1 MRITL
6 ARHSGFCMGVRNAIL
21 KIIREINSS
30 RDEVYMYGPLIHNPQ
45 TVELLHKRGLKTIDQ
60 LQNIEKKQIAVRT
73 HGIPLEEYTLLRQCA
88 AKVINLTCPRVARV
102 QAIIKKY
109 SSRGL
114 YTVITGDKDHP
125 EVIGLKSYARTGVT
139 VISDAAEIPD
149 VPRAAQYLLVSQTTF
164 DRESFE
170 RIVTEFRTRHEHT
183 TVIDTICDS
192 TRMRQDD
199 VLAGILEG
207 NDTLVVIGG
216 KNSANTKRLARIG
229 NERNVRTFHI
239 ETGEE
244 LEEDGFSETRRVLV
258 TAGTSTP
265 GWVINNVLDKLYAI
279 KFKKSN
285 IIVRS
290 ALLFLEFIVR
300 TNILSA
306 AAAFFMGLIVQEY
319 SGIGQGFIF
328 PSISFLYIFSMYSMN
343 NYFDRSFLKISNP
356 YKYKIYE
363 KYGRPLLASAFIS
376 AIASLYL
383 ARPFNFATIAVLI
396 VSYLLGFI
404 YSTGPTK
411 SLVETINVGFVSKI
425 YYSKIVTCFGWII
438 VTVIVPMLATHVELA
453 ALASLS
459 AWVFAVVF
467 LRTVLLDL
475 IAYQGDLIMGRETL
489 PLWMG
494 TPMLWTASIA
504 VSAAGAFAFGY
515 VTFAHYDPY
524 FLLFIFNI
532 LYLLAVMYAVKNLNY
547 IITLK
552 YELLVDMNFIIMVLL
567 YFSV

>member
-21 KIIREINSS
+21 RIIHEINSS
-30 RDEVYMYGPLIHNPQ
+30 HDEVYMYGPLIHNPQ
-45 TVELLHKRGLKTIDQ
+45 TVELLHTRGLKTIDQ
-60 LQNIEKKQIAVRT
+60 RQNVDGKQIAVRT
-73 HGIPLEEYTLLRQCA
+73 HGIPLEEYTRLRQCA
-88 AKVINLTCPRVARV
+88 ARVINLTCPRVARV
-102 QAIIKKY
+102 QSIIKKY
-109 SSRGL
+109 SSQGL
-114 YTVITGDKDHP
+114 YTVITGDKEHP
-125 EVIGLKSYARTGVT
+125 EVTGLKSYARGGVT
-139 VISDAAEIPD
+139 VISDTTEIPG
-149 VPRAAQYLLVSQTTF
+149 VPRAGQYLIVSQTTF

-170 RIVTEFRTRHEHT
+170 KIVAEFRMRHEHT
-183 TVIDTICDS
+183 TVIDTICDA
-192 TRMRQDD
+192 TRLRQDD

-229 NERNVRTFHI
+229 KENSVRTFHI

-244 LEEDGFSETRRVLV
+244 LEEDGFSDARRVLV

-285 IIVRS
+285 IVVRS
-290 ALLFLEFIVR
+290 GLLFLEFIVR

-306 AAAFFMGLIVQEY
+306 AAAFFVSLIVQAY
-319 SGIGQGFIF
+319 SRVGGGFLF

-343 NYFDRSFLKISNP
+343 NFFDRSFLKISNP
-356 YKYKIYE
+356 YKYVIYE
-363 KYGRPLLASAFIS
+363 KYGNPLLASAIIS
-376 AIASLYL
+376 ALASLFL
-383 ARPFNFATIAVLI
+383 AGVLNHATIAVLI

-404 YSTGPTK
+404 YSTRPIK
-411 SLVETINVGFVSKI
+411 FLVAKINVGFVSKI

-438 VTVIVPMLATHVELA
+438 VTVIVPMMATHFELP

-459 AWVFAVVF
+459 VWVFTVIF

-494 TPMLWTASIA
+494 TRMLWAASIA
-504 VSAAGAFAFGY
+504 VSAAGVLVYGY
-515 VTFAHYDPY
+515 VTVVCYDPY
-524 FLLFIFNI
+524 FLLFILNI
-532 LYLLAVMYAVKNLNY
+532 LYFLAIMYVVRNLNY

-552 YELLVDMNFIIMVLL
+552 YELLVDMNFILMVLL